1 MEACA
6 CRCLRCLL
14 LVMCTHS
21 FAKEAL
27 TLHLARSE
35 SHERYFGCN
44 LMHRKVLASFY
55 QHLTAEAPPPRL
67 SRSARGRI
75 TAEDNDR
82 ARAGARCAGLSPTDA
97 PIADSAKASG
107 IDRTTLYRRF
117 ERGRA
122 EKNGIIRHFRH
133 TLMGRRR
140 CLRCLLL
147 VMCTHPFAKKALT
160 LHLAHGEGHEH
171 YFGCNLMHRKVLA
184 SSHQHLMAE
193 APRGL

>member
-1 MEACA
+1 MH
-6 CRCLRCLL
+6 RCLRCLL

-35 SHERYFGCN
+35 GHERYFGCN
-44 LMHRKVLASFY
+44 LLHRKVLASFH

-122 EKNGIIRHFRH
+122 EEKWGYATFATHFD
-133 TLMGRRR
+133 GAQGGA
-140 CLRCLLL
+140 CAVYLL

-160 LHLAHGEGHEH
+160 LHLRTA
-171 YFGCNLMHRKVLA
+171 KVTNAILA
-184 SSHQHLMAE
+184 VIYCTVKS
-193 APRGL
+193 